1 MHCKVPSKIKFPARA
16 DHILSRSI
24 LRPSVSQT
32 VQSFDKGYLMQPPQ
46 AETALTGISQR
57 FASQMARKLTDSST
71 LSLVLATSPQ
81 TVTQPIWFQTHNLR
95 PFDQP
100 VYVASLIVAA
110 LTLIPLI
117 QSASVVTFVGLIFL
131 LILAFFIVVCL
142 DLLVYPAPLFT

>member
-1 MHCKVPSKIKFPARA
+1 MHCKVPFKIKFSARA

-32 VQSFDKGYLMQPPQ
+32 VQFLDTGYLMQPFQ
-46 AETALTGISQR
+46 TETALTAISQR

-100 VYVASLIVAA
+100 VYVASLTAA
-110 LTLIPLI
+110 ASTLIPSFKVLR
-117 QSASVVTFVGLIFL
+117 
-131 LILAFFIVVCL
+131 
-142 DLLVYPAPLFT
+142 